1 MSEWWTYRPADFL
14 MFAPRTY
21 YRLFEIY
28 NTEVWPGPLV
38 VLALGLALLG
48 SAARRTPAAARV
60 AMLLLGATWLWV
72 AWAFHWQRYATIH
85 TAAPWFAAAFA
96 AQGVLLL
103 ACGGI
108 GARWRVRTRR
118 DWRGRVGL
126 GLLLFAQLA
135 QPWLGVALGRPWR
148 QAELFGLAPDPTVL
162 GTLGLILLLQP
173 GREAGTA
180 RSTPQF
186 GWLLWSIPLL
196 WCAISGVT
204 LWTMQAPDAALMP
217 GAALLAVGAAWRAT
231 QAERGS
237 G

>member
-1 MSEWWTYRPADFL
+1 MSEWWTYRPSDFL

-28 NTEVWPGPLV
+28 NTEVWPGPV
-38 VLALGLALLG
+38 VALALGLALLWC
-48 SAARRTPAAARV
+48 AARRTPAAARV
-60 AMLLLGATWLWV
+60 AMVLLAATWWWV

-85 TAAPWFAAAFA
+85 SAAPWFAVAFA

-108 GARWRVRTRR
+108 GPHLRVRGK
-118 DWRGRVGL
+118 RGGLWGVGL

-162 GTLGLILLLQP
+162 GTLGLLLLLQP
-173 GREAGTA
+173 RHATGSA
-180 RSTPQF
+180 RSTLLP
-186 GWLLWSIPLL
+186 GWLLWPIPLL
-196 WCAISGVT
+196 WCAINGVT
-204 LWTMQAPDAALMP
+204 LWTMQAPDAALLP
-217 GAALLAVGAAWRAT
+217 SAALLASGAAWRANA
-231 QAERGS
+231 AERGS
-237 G
+237 S

>member
-1 MSEWWTYRPADFL
+1 MSEWWTYRPSDFL

-96 AQGVLLL
+96 VQGVLLL
-103 ACGGI
+103 ARGGI
-108 GARWRVRTRR
+108 GAHWRV
-118 DWRGRVGL
+118 GRESGGRWGVGL
-126 GLLLFAQLA
+126 GLLLFAQLV
-135 QPWLGVALGRPWR
+135 QPWLGAALGRPWR
-148 QAELFGLAPDPTVL
+148 QAEMFGLAPDPTVL
-162 GTLGLILLLQP
+162 GTLGLLLLWQP
-173 GREAGTA
+173 RHDASSA
-180 RSTPQF
+180 RSTLLP
-186 GWLLWSIPLL
+186 GWLLWPIPLG

-204 LWTMQAPDAALMP
+204 LWTMQAPDAALLP
-217 GAALLAVGAAWRAT
+217 GAALLAGGAAWWAKEAGR
-231 QAERGS
+231 RS